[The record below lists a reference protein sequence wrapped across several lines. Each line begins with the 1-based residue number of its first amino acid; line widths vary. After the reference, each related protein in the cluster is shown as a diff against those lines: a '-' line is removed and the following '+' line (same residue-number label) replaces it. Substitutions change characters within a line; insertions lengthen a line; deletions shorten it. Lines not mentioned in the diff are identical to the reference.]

1 MPGLTT
7 TTTHHLA
14 PSISTSASLTATH
27 VLNLLSTYGADDD
40 DDCATSSSNSSS
52 SDSVSQIAHSLQTAH
67 FAAKET
73 SDPETLV
80 AALLHDIGQF
90 IPMAEL
96 TELAMEVKD
105 ADGNLA
111 RIGHETLGA
120 EYLHRLGFSGKVCA
134 LVAAHVPAKR
144 FLCKV
149 DRGYYA
155 GLSAASRKSLSE
167 QGGPMSEREVDE
179 WKRSGWW
186 EDKVRL
192 RRCDDRAKVVGLA
205 VDGVQ
210 AYRGVLEAHLRAQGL
225 GD

>member
-7 TTTHHLA
+7 TTTTTHHTLA

-27 VLNLLSTYGADDD
+27 VLNLLSTYTADDGHH
-40 DDCATSSSNSSS
+40 TH
-52 SDSVSQIAHSLQTAH
+52 DSITQIAHSLQAAH
-67 FAAKET
+67 FTAKET
-73 SDPETLV
+73 SDPETV
-80 AALLHDIGQF
+80 IAALLHDVGQF
-90 IPMAEL
+90 IPMTEL

-105 ADGNLA
+105 TDGNLE

-120 EYLHRLGFSGKVCA
+120 EYLCRLGFSRKVCA

-144 FLCKV
+144 FLCAV
-149 DRGYYA
+149 DKGYHA
-155 GLSAASRKSLSE
+155 SLSAASKKSLSE
-167 QGGPMSEREVDE
+167 QGGAMSEREVQE
-179 WKRSGWW
+179 WKKSGWW

-192 RRCDDRAKVVGLA
+192 RRCDDRAKVVGLE

-210 AYRGVLEAHLRAQGL
+210 AYRGTLEAHLRAQGL